1 MVVDKGWQVPR
12 AMGKEGGRIPSKT
25 EEQDFGL
32 SSPMSTCWFY
42 LTNGAA
48 DEKINLEIP
57 SATESQ
63 VLMFFTL

>member
-1 MVVDKGWQVPR
+1 MPR
-12 AMGKEGGRIPSKT
+12 AVGREGGRIPSKT

-32 SSPMSTCWFY
+32 SSPINTCWFY

-57 SATESQ
+57 SATKSQ
-63 VLMFFTL
+63 VLTFFTL